1 MRTPRSWNRRARLR
15 CTIVAPTWDLMSS
28 PTIGSPA
35 FWKRLFQYGSR
46 AMNTGMQFTKPTPAS
61 RICSTYH
68 FVASSDPT
76 GR

>member
-1 MRTPRSWNRRARLR
+1 M
-15 CTIVAPTWDLMSS
+15 APTWDLMSS

-35 FWKRLFQYGSR
+35 FLKRLFQYSSR
-46 AMNTGMQFTKPTPAS
+46 AMNTGMQFTKPQPAS

-68 FVASSDPT
+68 LVASSEPT